1 MDMDI
6 YTEIVYKE
14 KRNHDLGSYRRTTV
28 TDEFHRFIS
37 GPDPKK
43 GSTDRLASEDYKLC

>member
-14 KRNHDLGSYRRTTV
+14 KRNHVLGSYRKTTE
-28 TDEFHRFIS
+28 TDEFHRFKS
-37 GPDPKK
+37 GSDPKK
-43 GSTDRLASEDYKLC
+43 GSTDRLASEDYKLY